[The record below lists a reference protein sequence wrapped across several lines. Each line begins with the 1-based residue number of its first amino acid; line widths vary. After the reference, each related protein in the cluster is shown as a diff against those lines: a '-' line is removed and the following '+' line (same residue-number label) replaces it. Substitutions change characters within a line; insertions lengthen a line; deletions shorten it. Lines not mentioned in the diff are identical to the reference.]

1 MKKFILPIAFFSSL
15 LWVSCGETETKPSG
29 DGETDAV
36 VVSGEIDLS
45 GLREFD
51 MTPYD
56 LNAII
61 YIPEKFYTDENQE
74 QKYVQPDIEHND
86 GEALWIVTIPGD
98 KNFKMEIEDWG
109 SKEQTV
115 ALEKL
120 EHEDKTD
127 IYDFIYSEEGPDYLI
142 YQRVLKSENT
152 TLSQED
158 LKGMPNYHFFAVKFI
173 DNGYVTF
180 KTHTMEDYR
189 LPTVRQMLNC
199 ARGSKPSK

>member
-1 MKKFILPIAFFSSL
+1 MRNFIFPIALFST
-15 LWVSCGETETKPSG
+15 VFMASCGGDAETTN
-29 DGETDAV
+29 DAENVTV
-36 VVSGEIDLS
+36 VESGEIDLS
-45 GLREFD
+45 GLREYN
-51 MTPYD
+51 MTPHD

-74 QKYVQPDIEHND
+74 QKFVQPEIEHND
-86 GEALWIVTIPGD
+86 GEALWIITIPGD

-120 EHEDKTD
+120 EHQDKTD
-127 IYDFIYSEEGPDYLI
+127 IYDFIYSEEGADYMI

-152 TLSQED
+152 TLSPVD
-158 LKGMPNYHFFAVKFI
+158 VKGMPNYHFFAVKFI

-180 KTHTMEDYR
+180 KTHSMDDYR

-199 ARGSKPSK
+199 ARGAKPSK